1 MRKAFVITELK
12 RNFLGPISNNLV
24 RKDFFILEIP
34 EEAIEDEFQ
43 EQMNMMMEKR
53 WKQQLALDRF
63 VLKLYEEFQKRER
76 EGNLNAYR
84 TRL

>member
-1 MRKAFVITELK
+1 MRNACLITELK
-12 RNFLGPISNNLV
+12 WNFPGPISNNLV

-34 EEAIEDEFQ
+34 EEAIEDEIE
-43 EQMNMMMEKR
+43 EQVNMMMEKR
-53 WKQQLALDRF
+53 WKQQIALDRF
-63 VLKLYEEFQKRER
+63 ILKLYEEFQKRER